1 MSGIIG
7 AECLIILNN
16 FRNRKKFAIYYLCG
30 MRWSEC
36 IRISVIQL
44 TYLIVAAAP
53 VSLIAYKLLN
63 DFTIMK
69 FDRVALYD
77 TNNIFV
83 TLVIVVLMYAV
94 SVLSTKLMVSSS
106 SPKDY
111 LKD

>member
-1 MSGIIG
+1 
-7 AECLIILNN
+7 
-16 FRNRKKFAIYYLCG
+16 
-30 MRWSEC
+30 
-36 IRISVIQL
+36 
-44 TYLIVAAAP
+44 
-53 VSLIAYKLLN
+53 
-63 DFTIMK
+63 MK